1 LQFSTVLGTF
11 DFVRQ
16 SNLTKPERQEQ
27 ESDLDQ
33 TLRPSALAEFAGQE
47 KIVENLKIFI
57 AATRQRN
64 EPLDHVLLTGPP
76 GLGKT
81 TLAHIIAHEMGT
93 DIKMTSGPALEKPG
107 DLAGILTSL
116 EKSEVLFID
125 EIHRVPAKIEEY
137 LYSAMEDFRVDI
149 IIDSGPGAKTIQLGL
164 QPFTLIGATTRA
176 GLLSSPLRS
185 RFGISNRLDY
195 YSYGQLERIIRRSA
209 GILSI
214 ATEPEATMEIAKRS
228 RGTPRIAN
236 RLLKRCR
243 DFAEADKRLARF
255 NTIIT
260 KEVAEFSLKALEV
273 DEHGF
278 DEMDK
283 RILHTIIDKYD
294 GGPVGLSTLAVA
306 VGEEP
311 GTLEEVYEPY
321 LIQEGFMKRTARG
334 REATARAYAHFG
346 IPSKQGSTNQS
357 HIEFGN

>member
-1 LQFSTVLGTF
+1 LKVFI
-11 DFVRQ
+11 
-16 SNLTKPERQEQ
+16 
-27 ESDLDQ
+27 
-33 TLRPSALAEFAGQE
+33 SAA
-47 KIVENLKIFI
+47 
-57 AATRQRN
+57 RQRG
-64 EPLDHVLLTGPP
+64 ESLDHVLLTGPP

-93 DIKMTSGPALEKPG
+93 GIKMTSGPALEKPG

-116 EKSEVLFID
+116 EKSEILFID
-125 EIHRVPAKIEEY
+125 EIHRVPAKIEEF

-149 IIDSGPGAKTIQLGL
+149 VIDSGPGAKTIQLSI
-164 QPFTLIGATTRA
+164 QPFTLVGATTRA

-185 RFGISNRLDY
+185 RFGITNRLDY
-195 YSYGQLERIIRRSA
+195 YSHDQLEKIISRSA

-214 ATEPEATMEIAKRS
+214 ETEPSATLEIAKRS

-243 DFAEADKRLARF
+243 DFAQADKRLSQF
-255 NTIIT
+255 DGVIT

-283 RILHTIIDKYD
+283 RILQTIIEKYS
-294 GGPVGLSTLAVA
+294 GGPVGVGTLAVA

-321 LIQEGFMKRTARG
+321 LIQEGFLKRTPRG
-334 REATARAYAHFG
+334 REATALAFTHFG
-346 IPSKQGSTNQS
+346 KTSKHKIVDQAKL
-357 HIEFGN
+357 EFGK

>member
-1 LQFSTVLGTF
+1 
-11 DFVRQ
+11 VRQ
-16 SNLTKPERQEQ
+16 SNLTKPERLNKEI
-27 ESDLDQ
+27 EFDQ
-33 TLRPSALAEFAGQE
+33 ALRPSALSDFVGQE
-47 KIVENLKIFI
+47 KIVENLKVFI
-57 AATRQRN
+57 TAARQRG

-81 TLAHIIAHEMGT
+81 TLAHIVAHEMGT
-93 DIKMTSGPALEKPG
+93 GIKMTSGPALEKPG

-116 EKSEVLFID
+116 EESEVLFID
-125 EIHRVPAKIEEY
+125 EIHRVPARIEEY

-149 IIDSGPGAKTIQLGL
+149 VIDSGPGAKTIQLGL
-164 QPFTLIGATTRA
+164 QPFTLVGATTRA

-185 RFGISNRLDY
+185 RFGITNRLDY
-195 YSYGQLERIIRRSA
+195 YSYSQLDSIIRRSA

-214 ATEPEATMEIAKRS
+214 AAEPEAAMEIAKRS

-243 DFAEADKRLARF
+243 DFAQADKRLSRF
-255 NTIIT
+255 DGIIT
-260 KEVAEFSLKALEV
+260 HEVAEFSLKALEV

-283 RILHTIIDKYD
+283 RILHAIIKKYN
-294 GGPVGLSTLAVA
+294 GGPVGVGTLAVA

-321 LIQEGFMKRTARG
+321 LIQEGFLKRTSRG
-334 REATARAYAHFG
+334 REATPLAYKYFGEPAKQNSAH
-346 IPSKQGSTNQS
+346 QS
-357 HIEFGN
+357 NIEFGS